1 MKAAATTNSSPAA
14 ASHAVTICEPVFEI
28 FELCVWNI
36 SVELMKDIQSEVD
49 SDDEEAEKPKG
60 DNFESS
66 NPLLT
71 SNRAS
76 SLRLSRASSTS
87 SVKHPLG
94 KGKSVAGIRFSA
106 EDGELQNE
114 GSSSTDEPADA
125 THSLELRQLTRRS
138 KVAESKKPAGFMRRL
153 TRKSVFYTQAILTRI
168 TGSVLEE
175 VEEGDEE
182 PDGDKNDDLE
192 AGQVDESGNDES
204 SEDRDS
210 VSSRL
215 TITADITM
223 ASDNTLL
230 ERGKWRQRMIEEERK
245 RKELKKQGKDK
256 EFQHT
261 QKIIKTV
268 KKGHK
273 VKKEKKR
280 DRKVYTF
287 EKFYSQ
293 EFECISRI
301 FFGRSITAP

>member
-1 MKAAATTNSSPAA
+1 
-14 ASHAVTICEPVFEI
+14 
-28 FELCVWNI
+28 
-36 SVELMKDIQSEVD
+36 MKDIQSEVD

-125 THSLELRQLTRRS
+125 PHSLESRQLTRKS
-138 KVAESKKPAGFMRRL
+138 KVAESNKPAGFMRRL

-280 DRKVYTF
+280 DRKVYTIENF
-287 EKFYSQ
+287 IPQ